1 MDKLNQNS
9 QNKPA
14 GMVREITYN
23 KSLQQPVRP
32 NQNRVKPNQSQGNVK
47 PNQNRVKPNQG
58 AVRPN
63 QEAVRPNQG
72 QGNVKPNQGA
82 VRPNQ
87 DRQAVYQVKPNN
99 QVKPNIN
106 QLKTDKQVQ
115 NVQQV
120 NVQKSQ
126 QVQSYTQ
133 RDSNKGQKV
142 INNTANES
150 LEAKPKLTRLQRQ
163 SQGLSNRNI
172 ERSQQNNKELWEQK
186 EYALIN
192 DNKES
197 FIVKETKRSGIG
209 FLILPLSFVI
219 FLVIAIVMLIS
230 NVVSSVNELKINTTS
245 LLNSNPIAESE
256 FIKAAENIGLLIDNK
271 ELGGGITEVM
281 AYNEDYS
288 YEINYITFESNE
300 ETQAYYNYIIDIAD
314 ESKSSVSSSIIGQNS
329 AETTLISQT
338 YNGFMDITYID
349 KTIIIAIAYDSNKQK
364 DVIEFMNNLGY

>member
-14 GMVREITYN
+14 GMVRETPYN

-32 NQNRVKPNQSQGNVK
+32 NQTRVKPNQSQGNVK

-197 FIVKETKRSGIG
+197 FIVKENKRSGIG

-245 LLNSNPIAESE
+245 LLNSNPIDESE

>member
-14 GMVREITYN
+14 GMVRETPYN

-32 NQNRVKPNQSQGNVK
+32 NQTRVKPNQSQGNVK

-63 QEAVRPNQG
+63 Q
-72 QGNVKPNQGA
+72 
-82 VRPNQ
+82 
-87 DRQAVYQVKPNN
+87 DRQVVYQVKPNN

-209 FLILPLSFVI
+209 FLILPLSFAI
-219 FLVIAIVMLIS
+219 FLVITIVMLIS

-245 LLNSNPIAESE
+245 LLNSNPIDETE